1 MKLIIY
7 FCFREIETKCQ
18 RVLKKLNYEIF
29 DPDMIN
35 STVVDNYN
43 QLLKQIEVDH
53 ENYMN
58 FKEKNNLN
66 S

>member
-1 MKLIIY
+1 
-7 FCFREIETKCQ
+7 
-18 RVLKKLNYEIF
+18 
-29 DPDMIN
+29 MIN
-35 STVVDNYN
+35 STVVDYYN
-43 QLLKQIEVDH
+43 QLLKQIDVDH